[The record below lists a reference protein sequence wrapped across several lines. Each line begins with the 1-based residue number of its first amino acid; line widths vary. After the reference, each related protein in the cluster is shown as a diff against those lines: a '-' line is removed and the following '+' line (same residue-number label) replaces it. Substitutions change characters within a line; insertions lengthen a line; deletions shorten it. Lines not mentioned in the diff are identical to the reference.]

1 MTNKEAIETLQ
12 AMRNNL
18 DPRFMVWERERR
30 KDEALRMAIDLL
42 ERGGENA
49 TICKQALERD

>member
-1 MTNKEAIETLQ
+1 MNKEEAANVLE

-30 KDEALRMAIDLL
+30 KSEALRMAIDLL

>member
-1 MTNKEAIETLQ
+1 MTPQTAANELK
-12 AMRNNL
+12 AMLDTL
-18 DPRFMVWERERR
+18 DPRFAHWTSEQR
-30 KDEALRMAIDLL
+30 KSEALRMAIDLL